1 MKKIMVM
8 KEFKMITD
16 MVIDMVLAKEA
27 VSHQKVRE

>member
-8 KEFKMITD
+8 KEFKMI
-16 MVIDMVLAKEA
+16 IDMVLAKEA